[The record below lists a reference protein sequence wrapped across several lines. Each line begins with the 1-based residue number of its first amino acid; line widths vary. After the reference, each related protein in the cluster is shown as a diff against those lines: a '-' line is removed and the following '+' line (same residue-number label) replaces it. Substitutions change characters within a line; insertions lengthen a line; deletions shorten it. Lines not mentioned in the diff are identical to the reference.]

1 MSFVRLLCSAMIL
14 SASYPVWKAVAE
26 PALRDASAP
35 QIAAVSGNLPVELV
49 PTGSSHI
56 VEVTV
61 SHEQDEVVPSDEQLK
76 DSPDGL
82 HLMSPITVSGSVN
95 DWASAGREEAQL
107 PEAEPLEASSVPAV
121 EIKMARLEVDDLISI
136 GSGGLSIEKVMR
148 EPLLSS
154 LRVEPIEPIELEFTE
169 ISGQILV
176 DPLTL
181 IISLKDQRLDVYRGL
196 KRVETTRISS
206 GKRGYETLTGVFG
219 ILQKKKEHY
228 SNLYDSAP
236 MPWMQRLTRSGTA
249 LHAGA
254 VPNRPASHGCV
265 RLPQSFA
272 PKIYGMTEIGGKVA
286 MLTGS
291 MVEPKRIE
299 SSTLVMP
306 VSQTDPGT
314 TRIVASVD
322 AGLREG
328 AKAAV
333 LSSKT
338 KLANAID
345 AEADAED
352 KAHWHILVTRRE
364 KRDIAIGSQEAL
376 AAMGYLKPEDK
387 FVGYLGNGTKKAIRA
402 FEKDHGLR
410 PRGLFTE
417 EVAAKIYQAAGKGPL
432 PDAYLFL
439 RKGLSR
445 ARHVPVQLREAKK
458 PLGTHLFT
466 YVHPSDGSEPGWVGF
481 SLEGEDSK
489 SVLDRI
495 TIPENMR
502 DQISMGLTP
511 GASLIVADV
520 AKHSSVLPEGDDFI
534 VRTNDSAA
542 SNVVAEKAKAERR
555 RTARRTRAAKPK
567 RRTVQA
573 RPKQRTVQA
582 RPKQRKATFKRRAS
596 GKRGFG
602 LFRRP

>member
-1 MSFVRLLCSAMIL
+1 MLVFRLLCSAVIL
-14 SASYPVWKAVAE
+14 SATIPLWPAIAE
-26 PALRDASAP
+26 PT
-35 QIAAVSGNLPVELV
+35 LPDVNAHKITVLSETLAVELV
-49 PTGSSHI
+49 STGSSDM
-56 VEVTV
+56 VEVTL
-61 SHEQDEVVPSDEQLK
+61 SHEQDEAVTSADRLT
-76 DSPDGL
+76 DSPNGL
-82 HLMSPITVSGSVN
+82 LLMSPITVSGGFN
-95 DWASAGREEAQL
+95 DLASASLEEAKL
-107 PEAEPLEASSVPAV
+107 PEAEPLKASSIPAAA
-121 EIKMARLEVDDLISI
+121 IKMARFEVEGLTSIDAEGLLI
-136 GSGGLSIEKVMR
+136 ERVVR
-148 EPLLSS
+148 EPLLAS
-154 LRVEPIEPIELEFTE
+154 LRVEAVAPLEPEFTE
-169 ISGQILV
+169 VYGQILV

-181 IISLKDQRLDVYRGL
+181 IISLKEQRLDVYRGL
-196 KRVETTRISS
+196 QRVETTPISS

-249 LHAGA
+249 IHAGV

-265 RLPQSFA
+265 RLPHSFA

-328 AKAAV
+328 ARAAV

-364 KRDIAIGSQEAL
+364 ERDIAIGSQEAL
-376 AAMGYLKPEDK
+376 AAMGYLKPQDK

-445 ARHVPVQLREAKK
+445 VRHVPVQLREAKK

-466 YVHPSDGSEPGWVGF
+466 YVHPSDGSEPGWIGF
-481 SLEGEDSK
+481 SLEGDDSK

-502 DQISMGLTP
+502 HQISMGLRP

-542 SNVVAEKAKAERR
+542 SNMVAEKAKAKKR
-555 RTARRTRAAKPK
+555 RTARRKRVAKPK
-567 RRTVQA
+567 RRTVRA
-573 RPKQRTVQA
+573 T
-582 RPKQRKATFKRRAS
+582 PKQRKTTFKRRAS
-596 GKRGFG
+596 GQRGFG
-602 LFRRP
+602 LFRRR

>member
-1 MSFVRLLCSAMIL
+1 MLVFRLLCSAVIL
-14 SASYPVWKAVAE
+14 SATIPLWPAIAE
-26 PALRDASAP
+26 PT
-35 QIAAVSGNLPVELV
+35 LPDVNAHKITVLSETLAVELV
-49 PTGSSHI
+49 STGSSDM
-56 VEVTV
+56 VEVTL
-61 SHEQDEVVPSDEQLK
+61 SHEQDEVVTSADRLT
-76 DSPDGL
+76 DSPNGL
-82 HLMSPITVSGSVN
+82 LLMTPITVSGGFN
-95 DWASAGREEAQL
+95 DLASASLEEAKL
-107 PEAEPLEASSVPAV
+107 PEAEPLKASSIPAAA
-121 EIKMARLEVDDLISI
+121 IKMARFEVEDLTSI
-136 GSGGLSIEKVMR
+136 DAEGLSIERVVR
-148 EPLLSS
+148 EPLLAS
-154 LRVEPIEPIELEFTE
+154 LRVEAVAPFEPEFTE
-169 ISGQILV
+169 VYGQILV

-196 KRVETTRISS
+196 QRVETTPISS

-249 LHAGA
+249 IHAGV

-265 RLPQSFA
+265 RLPHSFA

-286 MLTGS
+286 MLTGD

-306 VSQTDPGT
+306 VFQTDPGT

-322 AGLREG
+322 AGLRE
-328 AKAAV
+328 AARAAV
-333 LSSKT
+333 LSSKA
-338 KLANAID
+338 KLASAID

-364 KRDIAIGSQEAL
+364 ERDIAIGSQEAL
-376 AAMGYLKPEDK
+376 AAMGYLKPQDK

-445 ARHVPVQLREAKK
+445 VRHVPVQLREAKK

-466 YVHPSDGSEPGWVGF
+466 YLHPSDGSEPGWIGF
-481 SLEGEDSK
+481 SLEGDDSK

-502 DQISMGLTP
+502 HQISMGLTP

-542 SNVVAEKAKAERR
+542 SNVVAEKAKAGRR
-555 RTARRTRAAKPK
+555 KTARRKRVAKPK
-567 RRTVQA
+567 RRTVRA
-573 RPKQRTVQA
+573 T
-582 RPKQRKATFKRRAS
+582 PKQRKTTFKRRAS

-602 LFRRP
+602 LFRRR

>member
-1 MSFVRLLCSAMIL
+1 MLVFRLLCSAVIL
-14 SASYPVWKAVAE
+14 SATIPLWPAIAE
-26 PALRDASAP
+26 PT
-35 QIAAVSGNLPVELV
+35 LPDVNAHKITVLSETLAVELV
-49 PTGSSHI
+49 STGSSDM
-56 VEVTV
+56 VEVIL
-61 SHEQDEVVPSDEQLK
+61 SHEQDEAVTSADRLT
-76 DSPDGL
+76 DSPNGL
-82 HLMSPITVSGSVN
+82 LLMTPITVSGGFN
-95 DWASAGREEAQL
+95 DLASASLEEAKL
-107 PEAEPLEASSVPAV
+107 PEAEPLKASSVPAAA
-121 EIKMARLEVDDLISI
+121 IKMARFEVEDLTSI
-136 GSGGLSIEKVMR
+136 DAEGLSIERVVR
-148 EPLLSS
+148 EPLLAS
-154 LRVEPIEPIELEFTE
+154 LRVEAVAPFEPEFTE
-169 ISGQILV
+169 VYGQILV

-196 KRVETTRISS
+196 QRVETTPISS

-249 LHAGA
+249 IHAGV

-265 RLPQSFA
+265 RLPHSFA

-286 MLTGS
+286 MLTGD

-306 VSQTDPGT
+306 VFQTDPGT

-322 AGLREG
+322 AGLRE
-328 AKAAV
+328 AARAAV
-333 LSSKT
+333 LSSKA
-338 KLANAID
+338 KLASAID

-364 KRDIAIGSQEAL
+364 ERDIAIGSQEAL
-376 AAMGYLKPEDK
+376 AAMGYLKPQDK

-445 ARHVPVQLREAKK
+445 VRHVPVQLREAKK

-466 YVHPSDGSEPGWVGF
+466 YLHPSDGSEPGWIGF
-481 SLEGEDSK
+481 SLEGDDSK

-502 DQISMGLTP
+502 HQISMGLTP

-542 SNVVAEKAKAERR
+542 SNVVAEKAKAGRR
-555 RTARRTRAAKPK
+555 KTARRKRVAKPK
-567 RRTVQA
+567 RRTVRA
-573 RPKQRTVQA
+573 T
-582 RPKQRKATFKRRAS
+582 PKQRKTTFKRRAS

-602 LFRRP
+602 LFRRR

>member
-1 MSFVRLLCSAMIL
+1 MWVVRLLCSAVIL
-14 SASYPVWKAVAE
+14 SATILLWPAMAE
-26 PALRDASAP
+26 PT
-35 QIAAVSGNLPVELV
+35 LPDVNAHTITVLSETLAVELV
-49 PTGSSHI
+49 STGSSDM
-56 VEVTV
+56 VEVTL
-61 SHEQDEVVPSDEQLK
+61 SHEQDEAVTSADRLT
-76 DSPDGL
+76 DSPNGL
-82 HLMSPITVSGSVN
+82 LLMTPITFSGVFNDLASVSL
-95 DWASAGREEAQL
+95 EEAKL
-107 PEAEPLEASSVPAV
+107 PEAEPLKASSVPAAA
-121 EIKMARLEVDDLISI
+121 IKMARFEVEDLTSI
-136 GSGGLSIEKVMR
+136 DAEGLSIERVVR
-148 EPLLSS
+148 EPLLAS
-154 LRVEPIEPIELEFTE
+154 LRVEAVAPLEPEFTE
-169 ISGQILV
+169 VYGQILV

-196 KRVETTRISS
+196 QRVETTPISS

-249 LHAGA
+249 IHAGV

-265 RLPQSFA
+265 RLPHSFA

-286 MLTGS
+286 MLTGD

-306 VSQTDPGT
+306 VFQTDPGT

-322 AGLREG
+322 AGLRE
-328 AKAAV
+328 AARAAV
-333 LSSKT
+333 LSSKA
-338 KLANAID
+338 KLASAID

-364 KRDIAIGSQEAL
+364 ERDIAIGSQEAL
-376 AAMGYLKPEDK
+376 AAMGYLKPQDK

-445 ARHVPVQLREAKK
+445 VRHVPVQLREAKK

-466 YVHPSDGSEPGWVGF
+466 YLHPSDGSEPGWIGF

-502 DQISMGLTP
+502 HQISMGLRP

-542 SNVVAEKAKAERR
+542 SNVVAEKAKAGRR
-555 RTARRTRAAKPK
+555 KTARRKRVAKPK
-567 RRTVQA
+567 RRTVRA
-573 RPKQRTVQA
+573 T
-582 RPKQRKATFKRRAS
+582 PKQRKTTFKRRAS

-602 LFRRP
+602 LFRRR